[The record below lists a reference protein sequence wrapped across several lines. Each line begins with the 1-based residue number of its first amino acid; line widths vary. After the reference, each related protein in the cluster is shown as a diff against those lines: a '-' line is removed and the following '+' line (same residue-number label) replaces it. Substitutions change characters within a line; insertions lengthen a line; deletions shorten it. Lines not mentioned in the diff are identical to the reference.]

1 MRFVSCRA
9 RLTVL
14 YLATGGLVLAGTIA
28 PFTSLVVD
36 GLTSPARPSGFGQ
49 DGAILLVLARR
60 SLFLAITPA
69 MLATLM
75 AIAASSLAS
84 LHAPFRTFYRHWCYT
99 VLFTNPVFLV
109 LGMTVLLNRLPSE
122 LAVTLASWLVIMPI
136 VALPIQAAV
145 DQAPATELLA
155 ARSLGASS
163 SELVRLHLIPAIGG
177 TAIGAFGLA
186 TVFALGF
193 YLLPT
198 FVGYGHTPTL
208 GSAINSAVNR
218 LGDNKAAA
226 QLGILLVGLEVCLC
240 AALLVLVVVRAIWH
254 RAR

>member
-1 MRFVSCRA
+1 M
-9 RLTVL
+9 L
-14 YLATGGLVLAGTIA
+14 YLATGGFVLAGTMA
-28 PFTSLVVD
+28 PFTFLVVD
-36 GLTSPARPSGFGQ
+36 GLFSPARPSGFGQ
-49 DGAILLVLARR
+49 DGATLLVLARR
-60 SLFLAITPA
+60 SLFLAVAPA
-69 MLATLM
+69 MLATLLAM
-75 AIAASSLAS
+75 AASSLAS
-84 LHAPFRTFYRHWCYT
+84 LYAPFRTFYRRWFYT

-122 LAVTLASWLVIMPI
+122 LAVTLASWLVLMPL

-163 SELVRLHLIPAIGG
+163 AELVRLHLIPAIGS
-177 TAIGAFGLA
+177 TAIAAFGLA

-208 GSAINSAVNR
+208 GSAIDAAVNR

-240 AALLVLVVVRAIWH
+240 AAILMLVAVRAMLH